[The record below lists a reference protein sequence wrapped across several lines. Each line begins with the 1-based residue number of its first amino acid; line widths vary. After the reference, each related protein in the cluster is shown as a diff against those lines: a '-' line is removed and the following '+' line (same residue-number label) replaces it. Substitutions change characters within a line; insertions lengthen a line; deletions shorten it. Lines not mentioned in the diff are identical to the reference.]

1 MASDLIKIEICL
13 VKEINNEQL
22 FKKWKENA
30 RIEGESLRYDTNQC
44 RCPGENTALH
54 VSDYKH
60 MHLFIVKT
68 VISNTYK
75 MIGLCDKCSK
85 HTGHIAVWEDSLV
98 DVPQEILNQI
108 NLK

>member
-30 RIEGESLRYDTNQC
+30 RIEGEALRYDKNQC

-68 VISNTYK
+68 VISNTYE